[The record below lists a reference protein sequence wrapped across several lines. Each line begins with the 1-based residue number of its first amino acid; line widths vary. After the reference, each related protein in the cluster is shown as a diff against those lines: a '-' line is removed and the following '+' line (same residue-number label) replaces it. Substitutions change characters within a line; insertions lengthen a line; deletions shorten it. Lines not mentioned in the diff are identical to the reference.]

1 MFCWK
6 CNILN
11 SLYIFISTKL
21 AIYLLNYWIILHIY
35 FNNGYLLIWFSVW
48 CLLAGQGRYGL
59 SFGSKLCH
67 SKAIKS
73 ILKATSK
80 FGTEHK
86 MCMLSQ
92 PDNYRKNVWWF
103 SNCKKNTQ
111 HNRKI
116 IISSL
121 NIKYIRFTS
130 RIKLFSTARF
140 LI

>member
-1 MFCWK
+1 M
-6 CNILN
+6 
-11 SLYIFISTKL
+11 
-21 AIYLLNYWIILHIY
+21 
-35 FNNGYLLIWFSVW
+35 
-48 CLLAGQGRYGL
+48 

-80 FGTEHK
+80 LGTEHK

-92 PDNYRKNVWWF
+92 PDNYRKMFDGFLIV
-103 SNCKKNTQ
+103 KKNTQ

-130 RIKLFSTARF
+130 RIKLFLTARF
-140 LI
+140 LIYNWFFLSFTVRTFTKVCLQCTYIGIMWKQIHSTDICFLLQFLTSITSEQEL